1 MAPRDV
7 DLIHASAFI
16 SSMAATI
23 SDQAKIFPAWAQID
37 GRGQVLGVD
46 HIVGKYFPSWYL
58 LYLYHTHVVDE

>member
-1 MAPRDV
+1 
-7 DLIHASAFI
+7 
-16 SSMAATI
+16 MAATI

-46 HIVGKYFPSWYL
+46 HIVGKYFPGWYL